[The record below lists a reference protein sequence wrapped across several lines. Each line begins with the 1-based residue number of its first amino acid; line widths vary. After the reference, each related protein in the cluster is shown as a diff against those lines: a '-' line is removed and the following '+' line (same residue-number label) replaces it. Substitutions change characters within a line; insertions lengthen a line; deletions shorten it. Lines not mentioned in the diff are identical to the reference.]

1 MKDQFIVACRE
12 YFVKERVKTRH
23 PRKIRETLKPD
34 AIAPHLKQ
42 LGTSLVRCG
51 RIHKPIH
58 IPALNGADWDHV
70 LSTLELSRAYA

>member
-42 LGTSLVRCG
+42 LGTSLSVVGVFINRSIFQHLTG
-51 RIHKPIH
+51 
-58 IPALNGADWDHV
+58 LNGIT
-70 LSTLELSRAYA
+70 S